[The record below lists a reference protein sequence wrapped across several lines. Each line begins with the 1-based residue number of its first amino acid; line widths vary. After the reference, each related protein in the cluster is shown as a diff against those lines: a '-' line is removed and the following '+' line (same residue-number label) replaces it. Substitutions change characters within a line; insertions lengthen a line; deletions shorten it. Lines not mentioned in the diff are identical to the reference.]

1 MRKRLVGLVMCLSAA
16 ALLLPATPAAAT
28 KCAINDVVID
38 TVRCTRLSICWEL
51 GICV

>member
-1 MRKRLVGLVMCLSAA
+1 MRKRLAGLVMCLSAA

-28 KCAINDVVID
+28 KCAVNDVVVD
-38 TVRCTRLSICWEL
+38 TVRCTRLQICWET